1 ALGARSGRLFRQSLT
16 ESLTIA
22 LIGGVVSPIV
32 AWWGGHAL
40 VRAASTGPRPIPLA
54 LALDVRVLGFAA
66 LLSVVTGLLL
76 GLAPAW
82 RAARAVPFGSF
93 QAGGRIAARSL
104 HRLPLGRLLV
114 VSQIA
119 LSLVL
124 LAAAGLFVRTLR
136 NFLAVDTGYAAEQV
150 LEARIDPRGAGYEME
165 ALPGLYQRLLDAV
178 GAVPGVSSVSLSM
191 HGLGV
196 GAQRLSE
203 FTVPGVDRPPDFKRQ
218 GQENFITPGY
228 FATVGMTLLR
238 GREFTAADRLGGPKV
253 SVVNEAFAKHFFGTL
268 DVLGKRFGYD
278 QPQFEIVGV
287 VRNARVNDIKQ
298 TPPRMT
304 FRPLSQV
311 PEEYIQ
317 SVEARADGTPAEVA
331 QMIRLAIASVDPN
344 LPVRE
349 VVPVAE
355 LLGRGLSRER
365 LMARLAGVFGVM
377 ALLLAAIGLYGVVA
391 YSVAQRTNE
400 LGIRMALGARPGAV
414 RAMVLRDSLAMVL
427 AGLAF
432 GILLWLPLQG
442 LVRSM
447 VFGLSTRDPLTL
459 AAAALVLGLVGA
471 AAASFPARRAARVD
485 PAQALRAQ

>member
-1 ALGARSGRLFRQSLT
+1 M
-16 ESLTIA
+16 
-22 LIGGVVSPIV
+22 
-32 AWWGGHAL
+32 
-40 VRAASTGPRPIPLA
+40 
-54 LALDVRVLGFAA
+54 
-66 LLSVVTGLLL
+66 
-76 GLAPAW
+76 
-82 RAARAVPFGSF
+82 
-93 QAGGRIAARSL
+93 
-104 HRLPLGRLLV
+104 GRLLV

-150 LEARIDPRGAGYEME
+150 LEARIDPRGAGYAME

-178 GAVPGVSSVSLSM
+178 GAVPGVSAVSLSL

-203 FTVPGVDRPPDFKRQ
+203 FTVPGVDRPPNFKRQ

-228 FATVGMTLLR
+228 FATVGMGLLR

-253 SVVNEAFAKHFFGTL
+253 AVVNETFAKHFFGTM
-268 DVLGKRFGYD
+268 DVIGKRFGYD

-287 VRNARVNDIKQ
+287 VRDARVNAIKQ
-298 TPPRMT
+298 TPPRMV
-304 FRPLSQV
+304 FRPLSQA
-311 PEEYIQ
+311 PEEYVQ
-317 SVEARADGTPAEVA
+317 SVEARADGAPAEVA
-331 QMIRLAIASVDPN
+331 RMIRLAIASVDPN

-365 LMARLAGVFGVM
+365 LMARLAGVFGMM

-400 LGIRMALGARPGAV
+400 LGIRMALGARPGNV
-414 RAMVLRDSLAMVL
+414 LAMVLRDSLVMVI
-427 AGLAF
+427 AGLAL
-432 GILLWLPLQG
+432 GLALWLPVQG

-459 AAAALVLGLVGA
+459 AAAALVLGLVGT